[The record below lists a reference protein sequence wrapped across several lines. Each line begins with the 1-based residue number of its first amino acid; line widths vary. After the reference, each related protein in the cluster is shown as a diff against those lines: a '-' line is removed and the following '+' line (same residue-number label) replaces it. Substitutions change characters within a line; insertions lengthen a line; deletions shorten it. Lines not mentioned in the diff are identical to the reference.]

1 MSFHIPILVFD
12 KLYENDL
19 QKLVHQ
25 FGLFA
30 EIFKKMRRLSTAG
43 TEHKPDAFA
52 CVDPPPQRPSVKH
65 QFDRHFVAFQPVP
78 MFQPLKEL
86 ILANQIKSGE

>member
-12 KLYENDL
+12 KLYEIDL
-19 QKLVHQ
+19 QKLVHL

-30 EIFKKMRRLSTAG
+30 EIFEKMRRLGAAVTQ
-43 TEHKPDAFA
+43 HKPNTFA
-52 CVDPPPQRPSVKH
+52 CVDPPPQWPPVKH